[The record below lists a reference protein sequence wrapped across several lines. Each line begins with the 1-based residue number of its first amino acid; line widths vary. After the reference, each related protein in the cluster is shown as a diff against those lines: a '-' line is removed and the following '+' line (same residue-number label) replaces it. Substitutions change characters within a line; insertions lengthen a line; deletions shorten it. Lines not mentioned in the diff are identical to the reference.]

1 MVATEDGALRERLVG
16 GTPASYADGVT
27 TEGAEPSARV
37 FMHRNIV
44 ITAAHKVSDDLWAC
58 YDVIPVLNGQ
68 HRRSSLFSLLSATLR
83 FHEYL
88 ESRPDDAEWQ
98 LRGTIAR
105 TAEQDTLLP
114 QATAPSLHGAR
125 DPFLGPDSA
134 VFAEEARR
142 LADSARAL
150 IALIREDLGRALGP
164 GDYEYVDTVPRNDR
178 SPCGVVRLTTP
189 TIPRAPGRPNS
200 PSITTRWGVSAARPL
215 GEALAA

>member
-1 MVATEDGALRERLVG
+1 MTTAGADRGSGYRL
-16 GTPASYADGVT
+16 S
-27 TEGAEPSARV
+27 
-37 FMHRNIV
+37 RNVV
-44 ITAAHKVSDDLWAC
+44 ITAGHTMPDGYWALHDAAFVVRDGQHRVGDLWA
-58 YDVIPVLNGQ
+58 V
-68 HRRSSLFSLLSATLR
+68 LSATVR

-88 ESRPDDAEWQ
+88 ESLPDESEWQ

-134 VFAEEARR
+134 VFAEEERR

-189 TIPRAPGRPNS
+189 TIPRAPGQPNS
-200 PSITTRWGVSAARPL
+200 PSITTRWGVSAACPP
-215 GEALAA
+215 GEAQAA